1 MLSLLCGV
9 NFNETSKVDDCFTRT
24 KSYTNLLHNNH
35 LENICEHSSFFNTF
49 IAYLKDLNLPDDNN
63 NKETIELI
71 RAFVK
76 NSIKNDDDNNEL
88 ISLAISCLQMFV
100 KINWLGPT
108 PIELANIP
116 SLLARKDSAKELSL
130 NERIFNLREHFQD
143 DDKKVKILS

>member
-1 MLSLLCGV
+1 M
-9 NFNETSKVDDCFTRT
+9 
-24 KSYTNLLHNNH
+24 
-35 LENICEHSSFFNTF
+35 
-49 IAYLKDLNLPDDNN
+49 
-63 NKETIELI
+63 I

-76 NSIKNDDDNNEL
+76 NSIKNDDDDNNEL

-143 DDKKVKILS
+143 DDKKVKILF